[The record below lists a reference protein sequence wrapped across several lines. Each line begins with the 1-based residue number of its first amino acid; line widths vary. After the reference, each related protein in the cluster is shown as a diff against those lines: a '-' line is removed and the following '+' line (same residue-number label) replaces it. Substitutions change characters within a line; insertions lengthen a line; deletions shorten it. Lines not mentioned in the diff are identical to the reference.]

1 MFSVPGGT
9 SRAVVHW
16 SDSATG
22 MEVLHDLEPR
32 LPKLASDSGGCSR
45 RLEKAGRMHKSLG
58 PLGPGLFA
66 LIWRAL
72 LKQVTWRRREAT
84 RPSEGAKL
92 LSTRALPSDL
102 KRGKTLRTLFELSRE
117 TFFPKSRRFFV
128 DSLLRQ
134 TVFLHCLI
142 AMYGGLGLKA
152 ERLIWAPFS
161 HRLASLPR
169 LLDL

>member
-1 MFSVPGGT
+1 
-9 SRAVVHW
+9 
-16 SDSATG
+16 
-22 MEVLHDLEPR
+22 
-32 LPKLASDSGGCSR
+32 
-45 RLEKAGRMHKSLG
+45 
-58 PLGPGLFA
+58 
-66 LIWRAL
+66 
-72 LKQVTWRRREAT
+72 
-84 RPSEGAKL
+84 
-92 LSTRALPSDL
+92 L